1 MYATMKETE
10 DKQVERPKQKKVYR
24 KAVLKRLGKLRSV
37 TGSAQSNDVPHWGH
51 H

>member
-1 MYATMKETE
+1 MKETE
-10 DKQVERPKQKKVYR
+10 NKQVEQPKKKKKKAYR

>member
-1 MYATMKETE
+1 MKET
-10 DKQVERPKQKKVYR
+10 DSKQIEQPKKKRKAYR